1 MLNIENKWALVTG
14 ASRGIGLRV
23 AKELAKQGCK
33 LIIHSRQ
40 LASTRDLLNE
50 LTTAGHEVYA
60 VAAELNSTSQVEHL
74 ITEVKALS
82 NNHLDILYNNAAIM
96 TTYQPLFAPTAEE
109 YLHSFMVNSIAPAKL
124 CDAFLPGMLARNWG
138 RIVNVSS
145 GISNQPELMAYS
157 CSKAALERYVR
168 DMMPTLLG
176 TNVLMN
182 LLDPGWLKTD
192 LGGSFAPN
200 DVDSVMPGALIP
212 ILLEKEQGSGILFS
226 AQDYVG

>member
-1 MLNIENKWALVTG
+1 
-14 ASRGIGLRV
+14 
-23 AKELAKQGCK
+23 
-33 LIIHSRQ
+33 
-40 LASTRDLLNE
+40 
-50 LTTAGHEVYA
+50 
-60 VAAELNSTSQVEHL
+60 
-74 ITEVKALS
+74 
-82 NNHLDILYNNAAIM
+82 
-96 TTYQPLFAPTAEE
+96 
-109 YLHSFMVNSIAPAKL
+109 
-124 CDAFLPGMLARNWG
+124 MLARNWG

-157 CSKAALERYVR
+157 CSKAAIERYVR

-200 DVDSVMPGALIP
+200 DVDSVLPGALIP
-212 ILLEKEQGSGILFS
+212 ILLEKEQGSGILFC